1 MIQARRLFDIPYYQL
16 ETYPRSDMFVTK
28 TNGEWFGVSIQ
39 QFLEEA
45 MCVSRGLI
53 AFGVAPGDT
62 VALVSNNR
70 VEWNIMDIAIQQIG
84 AIVVPLYP
92 NISEN
97 DYRYILNDA
106 KVKMCFVGNSELCTK
121 IQNIR
126 NSVPSLEHLFSFEII
141 ASCPNWKRRCKIFS
155 SRCPEYKTQESANK
169 EGGFTSRMAQYRKR
183 LRFIKSSKY
192 QR

>member
-1 MIQARRLFDIPYYQL
+1 MIQAKRLFDIPYYQM
-16 ETYPRSDMFVTK
+16 EKYPRSDMFVTK
-28 TNGEWFGVSIQ
+28 TNGEWIGVSTH

-45 MCVSRGLI
+45 MNVSRGLI
-53 AFGVAPGDT
+53 AFGIAPGDT

-126 NSVPSLEHLFSFEII
+126 N
-141 ASCPNWKRRCKIFS
+141 
-155 SRCPEYKTQESANK
+155 
-169 EGGFTSRMAQYRKR
+169 
-183 LRFIKSSKY
+183 
-192 QR
+192 